1 MERKQSS
8 KTRAKFDSI
17 LLESIDQALLSLG
30 VNARSA
36 VYFHLTNNFAISA
49 QNIPERIDDF
59 SEAIDQ
65 IFGRGARQLEILI
78 LKILNQKIDCAYY
91 WDGPKWLIPDLAF
104 AKHVRMLQIWCDDSE
119 KNVRIEMRLNAEER
133 HEKQTQ

>member
-1 MERKQSS
+1 MERKQLE
-8 KTRAKFDSI
+8 KNRAKFDSI

-30 VNARSA
+30 ENAKSA
-36 VYFHLTNNFAISA
+36 VYFHLTTKFAISGH
-49 QNIPERIDDF
+49 NIPDRIDDF

-78 LKILNQKIDCAYY
+78 LKILNQKIDCAYH
-91 WDGPKWLIPDLAF
+91 WSGPKWLVPDLTF
-104 AKHVRMLQIWCDDSE
+104 VKHVRMLQILCEDSE